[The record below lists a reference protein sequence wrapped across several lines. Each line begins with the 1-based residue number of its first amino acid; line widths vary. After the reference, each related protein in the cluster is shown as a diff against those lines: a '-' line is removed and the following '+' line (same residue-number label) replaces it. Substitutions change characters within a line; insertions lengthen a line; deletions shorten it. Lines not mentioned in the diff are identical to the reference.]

1 MFQPEEYPYIRMSS
15 EEAKKLFIH
24 QELPVSSSQILYPA
38 LSLICLLLLV
48 QRIKNRRGR
57 SALVL
62 GRQTPMDSRKALP
75 ERPGGKDKEESQTA
89 GAAVGHQQQ
98 SMSNSRDLSHQVA
111 APLPSACDILQPLSQ
126 RTQLPPS
133 GHLASV
139 LSRERCA
146 GHPWPSLANSESPT
160 ESSPRPISTHTVSG
174 GQANV
179 GGSHRSLYQSEGEEA
194 NNSPNHEGL
203 SPSTSDAP
211 VMGMQSHSSLPPS
224 TGTSTTSHRRSFIP
238 DAPESNNVVQAK
250 KRSETVQHLQDVDEH
265 GVRTWKRLVVEYN

>member
-1 MFQPEEYPYIRMSS
+1 MFQPEEYPHIQMSS
-15 EEAKKLFIH
+15 EEAKKLFI

-48 QRIKNRRGR
+48 QRMKNRRGR
-57 SALVL
+57 FALVL
-62 GRQTPMDSRKALP
+62 RRRMPMNSEKTLP
-75 ERPGGKDKEESQTA
+75 GRPGGKDKEESQTA

-98 SMSNSRDLSHQVA
+98 SMSNPRDLSHHVA
-111 APLPSACDILQPLSQ
+111 APLPSACGILQPLSQ

-139 LSRERCA
+139 LSRERC
-146 GHPWPSLANSESPT
+146 GEHPSLSLASSESPM
-160 ESSPRPISTHTVSG
+160 ESTPRSISTHTVSG
-174 GQANV
+174 GQVNV

-194 NNSPNHEGL
+194 NNSPNHEGF
-203 SPSTSDAP
+203 SPSTSGAP
-211 VMGMQSHSSLPPS
+211 VMSMQANSSLPPS
-224 TGTSTTSHRRSFIP
+224 TGSSTASHRRSFTP
-238 DAPESNNVVQAK
+238 DASGSNNAVQAQ